1 MLVYYCRKPNGRH
14 SIHMTPTSI
23 GTLGKGACILE
34 RKKVTKRWLRNLIE
48 RAEYLIAN
56 DDRIKLIRKLASK
69 QAQVTKKLIREKKAL
84 NLTDIY
90 L

>member
-1 MLVYYCRKPNGRH
+1 
-14 SIHMTPTSI
+14 MTPTSI
-23 GTLGKGACILE
+23 GTLGKGARILE

-56 DDRIKLIRKLASK
+56 DDRIKMKRKLACM
-69 QAQVTKKLIREKKAL
+69 QAQVTKKLIREKKAP
-84 NLTDIY
+84 NLADIY

>member
-1 MLVYYCRKPNGRH
+1 
-14 SIHMTPTSI
+14 MTPTSI
-23 GTLGKGACILE
+23 GTLGSGALILE
-34 RKKVTKRWLRNLIE
+34 RKKVTKRWLRDLIE

-56 DDRIKLIRKLASK
+56 DDHIKLKRKLASK

>member
-1 MLVYYCRKPNGRH
+1 
-14 SIHMTPTSI
+14 MTPTSI
-23 GTLGKGACILE
+23 GTLGSGACILE
-34 RKKVTKRWLRNLIE
+34 RKKVSKRWLRDLIA
-48 RAEYLIAN
+48 RAEYLLAHDN
-56 DDRIKLIRKLASK
+56 TIKLKRKLASK

>member
-1 MLVYYCRKPNGRH
+1 
-14 SIHMTPTSI
+14 MTPTSI

-34 RKKVTKRWLRNLIE
+34 RKKVSKRWLRELIT
-48 RAEYLIAN
+48 RAEYLLVHN
-56 DDRIKLIRKLASK
+56 DTIKLKRKLACK